1 MSKLIS
7 LKEHMLKNDLKRAE
21 EKLAEV
27 RILISTGKYELVE
40 QATQLENIIEQIEL
54 ELIHMMEND
63 LLF

>member
-7 LKEHMLKNDLKRAE
+7 LKEHMLKSDLKRAE

-27 RILISTGKYELVE
+27 RILISNGKYELVDK
-40 QATQLENIIEQIEL
+40 ATQLENIIELIEE

>member
-1 MSKLIS
+1 
-7 LKEHMLKNDLKRAE
+7 MLKNDLKRAE